1 MESSTGM
8 AESGGEGGYLDLR
21 IWRVSSLGSAITSSL
36 HANLTAHYVIKEE
49 QGRTVA
55 QLENETSDECCYS
68 SIAVIMFAGIA
79 HSLQNL
85 SEELYQCHHCSYG
98 FPLKMDKGKVQ

>member
-1 MESSTGM
+1 MFRPEDM
-8 AESGGEGGYLDLR
+8 
-21 IWRVSSLGSAITSSL
+21 RVPSLGSAITSSL

-55 QLENETSDECCYS
+55 QLEDECCYS
-68 SIAVIMFAGIA
+68 SIAVIMFAGIMSAGIA